1 MSTDYF
7 AHAVYGV
14 ELFAEEQEELNTLL
28 GIAVKGDNED
38 DEDDRDIAE
47 ILADQDRDPVE
58 LVASDKALLARLR
71 RGYGAPPDT
80 MLFWTGLEDDRP
92 GRCATAPG
100 TWLLGHGMGSLPGA
114 SVPADWREK
123 ASWHTWVTAG

>member
-1 MSTDYF
+1 MAADYF

-28 GIAVKGDNED
+28 GIAVEGDNE
-38 DEDDRDIAE
+38 
-47 ILADQDRDPVE
+47 DRDPVE
-58 LVASDKALLARLR
+58 AVASDKALLARLR
-71 RGYGAPPDT
+71 RGYGAPPDA

-92 GRCATAPG
+92 GRCETEPE
-100 TWLLGHGMGSLPGA
+100 TWLLGHEASDFPGA
-114 SVPADWREK
+114 MVPADWREK